1 MLDVKKQPSN
11 FVHLARVHALQT
23 SGNAAIAVALA
34 NSLFFAIDPQAA
46 RGRILLYLLLSMAP
60 FTLVAPM
67 IGPAIDRI
75 RRGRRV
81 VMIGLLFGLGLT
93 SFGMIGRVQSLLIFP
108 LAFAILV
115 FGKGYAVAKAAIVPA
130 TAETESELVSHNSRL
145 AVLSGIMSMV
155 GAGPALLLSWALGSS
170 WTVGLGMIQFF
181 WAGVLAFRLPKVK
194 KELQDRGRDPKTAF
208 DEEFDDNLALFE
220 GDSAS
225 TGSTTMPADRSYTG
239 LPYEAT
245 QTAVKSPQT
254 AVAAPRVPTLPP
266 APTPPPPASASFAQ
280 RLWWRFR
287 NPKWSTSSLNIL
299 SIRRASTAMMM
310 LRGGLGFLTFF
321 LAFHFRGG
329 TDDVDLSGV
338 GTAVGRGVRQAL
350 LGDAD
355 VQGAEPVWRLGI
367 LLFMAVVGGLA
378 GSYLAP
384 KLRMKGRLEERV
396 LAGSLLTVVAASLG
410 AWVVGGLLGGMLI
423 VFVSGFAAGAGKVA
437 FDSIVQR
444 DAADSDYGRSFA
456 AFETRFQVIW
466 VFGAIWPVLIRIP
479 FAWGCFLIGLAAA
492 TALIASFTR
501 KQRAS

>member
-1 MLDVKKQPSN
+1 
-11 FVHLARVHALQT
+11 
-23 SGNAAIAVALA
+23 
-34 NSLFFAIDPQAA
+34 
-46 RGRILLYLLLSMAP
+46 
-60 FTLVAPM
+60 M

-75 RRGRRV
+75 RSGHRV
-81 VMIGLLFGLGLT
+81 VIIGLLFGLGLA
-93 SFGMIGRVQSLLIFP
+93 SLAMIGRVQSLLIFP

-130 TAETESELVSHNSRL
+130 TAETETELVAQNSRL
-145 AVLSGIMSMV
+145 AVLSGIMSIV
-155 GAGPALLLSWALGSS
+155 GAAPALLLSWVFSSS
-170 WTVGLGMIQFF
+170 WTVGLAMIQFF
-181 WAGVLAFRLPKVK
+181 WAAILAFRLPKVK
-194 KELQDRGRDPKTAF
+194 RGTLDEGSEQQPAAH
-208 DEEFDDNLALFE
+208 EEFDDNLALFE
-220 GDSAS
+220 NSSRGADSSA
-225 TGSTTMPADRSYTG
+225 
-239 LPYEAT
+239 ET
-245 QTAVKSPQT
+245 QTV
-254 AVAAPRVPTLPP
+254 VIPP
-266 APTPPPPASASFAQ
+266 LVSPPPPASASFAQ

-329 TDDVDLSGV
+329 TDNVDLSGV

-350 LGDAD
+350 LGDAG

-396 LAGSLLTVVAASLG
+396 LVGSLLLVVAASLG
-410 AWVVGGLLGGMLI
+410 AWAVGGLLGGTLI

-456 AFETRFQVIW
+456 VFETRFQLIW
-466 VFGAIWPVLIRIP
+466 VFGAILPVIIRIP
-479 FAWGCFLIGLAAA
+479 FAWGCFLVGISAVAA
-492 TALIASFTR
+492 LVASILR
-501 KQRAS
+501 RERAG

>member
-1 MLDVKKQPSN
+1 M
-11 FVHLARVHALQT
+11 QT

-81 VMIGLLFGLGLT
+81 VMIGLLFGLALT

-115 FGKGYAVAKAAIVPA
+115 FGKGYAVAKAAIVPV

-155 GAGPALLLSWALGSS
+155 GAVPALLLSWALGSS

-181 WAGVLAFRLPKVK
+181 WAAILAFRLPKVK
-194 KELQDRGRDPKTAF
+194 RGTKDKSSDVEVPF
-208 DEEFDDNLALFE
+208 HEEFDDNLALFE
-220 GDSAS
+220 GSSRSA
-225 TGSTTMPADRSYTG
+225 ADESSS
-239 LPYEAT
+239 T

-254 AVAAPRVPTLPP
+254 AVA
-266 APTPPPPASASFAQ
+266 PPPASASFAQ

-367 LLFMAVVGGLA
+367 LLFMAVIGGLA
-378 GSYLAP
+378 GSFLAP
-384 KLRMKGRLEERV
+384 KLRMKGRSEER
-396 LAGSLLTVVAASLG
+396 LLMGSLLMVVAASLG
-410 AWVVGGLLGGMLI
+410 AWAIGGLLGGMLI

-456 AFETRFQVIW
+456 VFETRFQMTW
-466 VFGAIWPVLIRIP
+466 VFGAIWPVFIRIP
-479 FAWGCFLIGLAAA
+479 FAWGCFLIGIAAVS
-492 TALIASFTR
+492 ALIASFSR
-501 KQRAS
+501 KQRTG

>member
-1 MLDVKKQPSN
+1 
-11 FVHLARVHALQT
+11 
-23 SGNAAIAVALA
+23 
-34 NSLFFAIDPQAA
+34 
-46 RGRILLYLLLSMAP
+46 
-60 FTLVAPM
+60 M

-75 RRGRRV
+75 RSGHRLV
-81 VMIGLLFGLGLT
+81 IIGLLFGLGLA
-93 SFGMIGRVQSLLIFP
+93 SFAMIGNVQSLLIFP

-130 TAETESELVSHNSRL
+130 TAETEAELVSRNSRL

-155 GAGPALLLSWALGSS
+155 GAAPALLLSWAFGSS

-181 WAGVLAFRLPKVK
+181 WAAILAFRLPKAK
-194 KELQDRGRDPKTAF
+194 KELQDRGGDPKTAF

-225 TGSTTMPADRSYTG
+225 TGSITMPADRSYTG
-239 LPYEAT
+239 LPDEGFST
-245 QTAVKSPQT
+245 QTAIKSLQT
-254 AVAAPRVPTLPP
+254 AAA
-266 APTPPPPASASFAQ
+266 PPPASANLAQ
-280 RLWWRFR
+280 KLWWRFR

-456 AFETRFQVIW
+456 AFETRFQLIW

-492 TALIASFTR
+492 AALIASFTR
-501 KQRAS
+501 KQRAG

>member
-220 GDSAS
+220 GTSPSAADEASS
-225 TGSTTMPADRSYTG
+225 TQA
-239 LPYEAT
+239 
-245 QTAVKSPQT
+245 AVKSLQT
-254 AVAAPRVPTLPP
+254 AAAAPRVPTLPP
-266 APTPPPPASASFAQ
+266 APTPPPPASASLAQ

-410 AWVVGGLLGGMLI
+410 AWAVGGLLGGMLI

>member
-1 MLDVKKQPSN
+1 MLDIKRKPSN

-60 FTLVAPM
+60 FTLVAPL

-75 RRGRRV
+75 RSGHRLV
-81 VMIGLLFGLGLT
+81 IIGLLFGLGLA
-93 SFGMIGRVQSLLIFP
+93 SFGMIGNVQSLLIFP

-115 FGKGYAVAKAAIVPA
+115 FGKGYAVAKAAIVPV
-130 TAETESELVSHNSRL
+130 TAETKTELVSCNSRL

-155 GAGPALLLSWALGSS
+155 GTVPALLLSWALGSS
-170 WTVGLGMIQFF
+170 WTVGFAMIQFF
-181 WAGVLAFRLPKVK
+181 WAGVLAFRLPKARIGTK
-194 KELQDRGRDPKTAF
+194 DKGRDREAGFK
-208 DEEFDDNLALFE
+208 EEFDENLALFE
-220 GDSAS
+220 GSSRSA
-225 TGSTTMPADRSYTG
+225 GD
-239 LPYEAT
+239 EASSA
-245 QTAVKSPQT
+245 QTAMKSPQT
-254 AVAAPRVPTLPP
+254 IATPPP
-266 APTPPPPASASFAQ
+266 APTPPSASASFAQ

-287 NPKWSTSSLNIL
+287 NPKWSASSLNIL
-299 SIRRASTAMMM
+299 SIRKASNAMMM

-350 LGDAD
+350 LEDAD

-367 LLFMAVVGGLA
+367 LLFMAIVGGLA

-384 KLRMKGRLEERV
+384 KLRMKGRLEERI
-396 LAGSLLTVVAASLG
+396 LAGSLFMVVAASLG
-410 AWVVGGLLGGMLI
+410 AWAVGGLLGGMLI
-423 VFVSGFAAGAGKVA
+423 VFASGFAAGAGKVA

-456 AFETRFQVIW
+456 FFETRFQLIW

-479 FAWGCFLIGLAAA
+479 FAWGCLLIGIAAVS
-492 TALIASFTR
+492 ALIASFSR
-501 KQRAS
+501 KQQTSPAG

>member
-1 MLDVKKQPSN
+1 MLDVKRQPSN

-115 FGKGYAVAKAAIVPA
+115 FGKGYAVAKAAIVPV

-181 WAGVLAFRLPKVK
+181 WAAILAFRLPKVK
-194 KELQDRGRDPKTAF
+194 RGTKDKGSDREIAAR
-208 DEEFDDNLALFE
+208 EEFDDNLALFE
-220 GDSAS
+220 GSSRSA
-225 TGSTTMPADRSYTG
+225 AD
-239 LPYEAT
+239 EASST

-254 AVAAPRVPTLPP
+254 AAA
-266 APTPPPPASASFAQ
+266 PPPASASLAQ

-367 LLFMAVVGGLA
+367 LLFMAVIGGLA
-378 GSYLAP
+378 GSFLAP
-384 KLRMKGRLEERV
+384 KLRMKGRSEER
-396 LAGSLLTVVAASLG
+396 LLMGSLLMVVAASLG
-410 AWVVGGLLGGMLI
+410 AWAIGGLLGGMLI

-456 AFETRFQVIW
+456 VFETRFQLIW

-479 FAWGCFLIGLAAA
+479 FAWGCLLIGIAAVS
-492 TALIASFTR
+492 ALIASFSR
-501 KQRAS
+501 KQRAG

>member
-1 MLDVKKQPSN
+1 M
-11 FVHLARVHALQT
+11 QT

-46 RGRILLYLLLSMAP
+46 RGRIFLYLLLSMAP

-75 RRGRRV
+75 RSGHRV
-81 VMIGLLFGLGLT
+81 VIIGLLFGLGLA
-93 SFGMIGRVQSLLIFP
+93 SFGMIGRVQSLMIFP

-115 FGKGYAVAKAAIVPA
+115 FGKGYAVAKAAIVPV
-130 TAETESELVSHNSRL
+130 TAETETELVSHNSRL

-181 WAGVLAFRLPKVK
+181 WAGILAFRLPKVK
-194 KELQDRGRDPKTAF
+194 RGTRDKVSEETAF
-208 DEEFDDNLALFE
+208 YEEFDENLALFE
-220 GDSAS
+220 GSSRDAGNSADGSAS
-225 TGSTTMPADRSYTG
+225 TGSTITTTG
-239 LPYEAT
+239 GTTTSNNRTKLPDTASSI
-245 QTAVKSPQT
+245 QTAVKPSQTVVIPPLASPK
-254 AVAAPRVPTLPP
+254 
-266 APTPPPPASASFAQ
+266 PPASAGFMH

-287 NPKWSTSSLNIL
+287 NPKWSTSSLDIL

-367 LLFMAVVGGLA
+367 LLFMAVIGGLA
-378 GSYLAP
+378 GSFLAP
-384 KLRMKGRLEERV
+384 KLRMKGRSEER
-396 LAGSLLTVVAASLG
+396 LLVGCLLMVMAASLG
-410 AWVVGGLLGGMLI
+410 AWAIGGLLGGMLI

-444 DAADSDYGRSFA
+444 DASDSDYGRSFA
-456 AFETRFQVIW
+456 VFETRFQLIW
-466 VFGAIWPVLIRIP
+466 VFGAIWPVLLRIP
-479 FAWGCFLIGLAAA
+479 FALGCILIGIAAVA
-492 TALIASFTR
+492 ALITSFLR
-501 KQRAS
+501 KERAN

>member
-1 MLDVKKQPSN
+1 MLDVKRQPSN

-194 KELQDRGRDPKTAF
+194 RGTEDKSNSREIAAN
-208 DEEFDDNLALFE
+208 EEFDDNLALFE
-220 GDSAS
+220 GSSRSA
-225 TGSTTMPADRSYTG
+225 AD
-239 LPYEAT
+239 EASST

-254 AVAAPRVPTLPP
+254 AVAAPRPPTLPL
-266 APTPPPPASASFAQ
+266 APTPLPASASFAQ

-384 KLRMKGRLEERV
+384 KLRMKERSEER
-396 LAGSLLTVVAASLG
+396 LLMSCLLMVVAASLG
-410 AWVVGGLLGGMLI
+410 AWAIGGLLGGMLI

-456 AFETRFQVIW
+456 VFETRFQLIW
-466 VFGAIWPVLIRIP
+466 VLGAIWPVLIRIP
-479 FAWGCFLIGLAAA
+479 FAWGCFLIGIAAVS
-492 TALIASFTR
+492 ALIASFSR
-501 KQRAS
+501 KQRTV